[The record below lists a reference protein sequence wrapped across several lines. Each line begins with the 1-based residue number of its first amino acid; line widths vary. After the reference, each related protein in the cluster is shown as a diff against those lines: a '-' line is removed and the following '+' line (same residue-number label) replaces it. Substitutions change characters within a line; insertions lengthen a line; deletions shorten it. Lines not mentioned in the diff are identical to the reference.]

1 MSKDKKDSDFNALV
15 YPLSLVTQIG
25 LTVSITV
32 AGLILGGKYIDDTL
46 KTAPIFILLGG
57 IIAFF
62 VSMYEV
68 YLLVLPIVK
77 KSEESDKNQK

>member
-1 MSKDKKDSDFNALV
+1 MNKDKKDSDFNALV

-25 LTVSITV
+25 VTVSITV
-32 AGLILGGKYIDDTL
+32 AVLILGGKYLDDTL